1 MANSKSLVDG
11 IGNVLETEKY
21 YDKWSNDYDITL
33 FRWKYTVPKKT
44 INLLKKKINFK
55 PKYILDLACGTG
67 LFAEE
72 LHKVYYNAKLYGS
85 DISKKS
91 LLIAREKNIYHNL
104 IKKNFESKHRYKIKF
119 DLVSMIGSMTYCKNF
134 DKLFKNVYFC
144 LRNRGYFIFSHRIDL
159 WEKQNFDIKLNN
171 ISKSFKIDFISRPLL
186 YLPSNKDFKNNIKIK
201 LVLLKKL

>member
-1 MANSKSLVDG
+1 MEKQKIVIVGGSGSIGSAIANEVLTEGFTPHIVGRNKELIEENANKLNCPYSIAD
-11 IGNVLETEKY
+11 VLETEKY

-104 IKKNFESKHRYKIKF
+104 IKKNFE
-119 DLVSMIGSMTYCKNF
+119 
-134 DKLFKNVYFC
+134 
-144 LRNRGYFIFSHRIDL
+144 
-159 WEKQNFDIKLNN
+159 
-171 ISKSFKIDFISRPLL
+171 
-186 YLPSNKDFKNNIKIK
+186 
-201 LVLLKKL
+201 

>member
-72 LHKVYYNAKLYGS
+72 LHKVYYNA
-85 DISKKS
+85 
-91 LLIAREKNIYHNL
+91 
-104 IKKNFESKHRYKIKF
+104 
-119 DLVSMIGSMTYCKNF
+119 
-134 DKLFKNVYFC
+134 
-144 LRNRGYFIFSHRIDL
+144 
-159 WEKQNFDIKLNN
+159 
-171 ISKSFKIDFISRPLL
+171 
-186 YLPSNKDFKNNIKIK
+186 
-201 LVLLKKL
+201 